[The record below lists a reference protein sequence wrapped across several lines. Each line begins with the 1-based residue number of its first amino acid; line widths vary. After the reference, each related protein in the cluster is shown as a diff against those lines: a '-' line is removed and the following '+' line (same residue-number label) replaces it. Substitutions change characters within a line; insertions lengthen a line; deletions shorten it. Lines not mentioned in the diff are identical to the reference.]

1 MSFTLVGVN
10 SLGNKKEVITANYT
24 VSSQEWYSNLNEA
37 RFRVN
42 ANFSGAT
49 TIDDMLDLTSNPPE
63 GNEKRSITFGD
74 PNSDNFFT
82 FTWINSISFEINA
95 KSQGKT
101 RYTAVGIGGDLKQ
114 WRFLLVNMRD
124 FSVFNTHF
132 NPTQNVF
139 YYDFEISVNL
149 TWTDTTLG
157 LTEPSDTITLND
169 YQANYGIMQLKP
181 TYPWKDETTQPGGGQ
196 GNWDD
201 DTTETINPPSET
213 DLNTE
218 QLTDT
223 FFMQT
228 YRLRKSELQALG
240 RLLWTP
246 TVTEAL
252 SSVFKNPLE
261 SIINLFMLPFDKHRT
276 EYKNILLGTY
286 DTGIGGFL
294 VDQYATID
302 CGVIDIPEKWGGSL
316 DYESRI
322 QLYLPFIGTKELDI
336 TEVMG
341 GQLGVK
347 YVVDVLTGACVAYV
361 AVKRGDLEAVL
372 YQFTGNCAYSFPL
385 TQANYNTFYSALLS
399 STAAVATGIATGG
412 ASTPMLVGAGASVA
426 ASAKVHVNHSGNL
439 AGNTGY
445 MGIKKPYIILSRPIQ
460 ALPADFGKYK
470 GYQSH
475 ITKRLSD
482 CKGYTEVEY
491 IHLDGISRA
500 TSAELSQIESLL
512 KGGVIIS

>member
-1 MSFTLVGVN
+1 MSFTLIGTN
-10 SLGNKKEVITANYT
+10 SLGHKKEVITGDYSIAD
-24 VSSQEWYSNLNEA
+24 QQWYDKYGA
-37 RFRVN
+37 RFFIN
-42 ANFSGAT
+42 ADFSGAT
-49 TIDDMLDLTSNPPE
+49 TIDEMLDLSSNPPASGE
-63 GNEKRSITFGD
+63 IRAITFGE
-74 PNSDNFFT
+74 PNSDNFFK
-82 FTWINSISFEINA
+82 FTWRSEKAYRIDA

-101 RYTAVGIGGDLKQ
+101 RELIGSVNEPLLNY
-114 WRFLLVNMRD
+114 RFLLVNMKD
-124 FSVFNTHF
+124 FSVFNGHF
-132 NPTQNVF
+132 NPDPNTF
-139 YYDFEISVNL
+139 YYDFTFSAALSLSNEL
-149 TWTDTTLG
+149 LQ
-157 LTEPSDTITLND
+157 LTEPTDTQKINEII
-169 YQANYGIMQLKP
+169 ANYGIMQLKP
-181 TYPWKDETTQPGGGQ
+181 AYPWKDSVTQPGGGQ

-201 DTTETINPPSET
+201 DTTEPINPPSET

-246 TVTEAL
+246 TVTQAL

-276 EYKNILLGTY
+276 DYKNILLGTY

-302 CGVIDIPEKWGGSL
+302 CGVLDVPEKWGGSL

-322 QLYLPFIGTKELDI
+322 QLYLPFIGTKELDT

-475 ITKRLSD
+475 ITKKLSD

-500 TSAELSQIESLL
+500 TSAELAQIESLL
-512 KGGVIIS
+512 KTGVIIS

>member
-1 MSFTLVGVN
+1 MELLGKSENKDSGYFELYWDDVLDQEGKKYQVVCCRDGNQAIFGVVYSANSKIHPSYFASFNAKYVPVN
-10 SLGNKKEVITANYT
+10 NPNYT
-24 VSSQEWYSNLNEA
+24 SYGYKIN
-37 RFRVN
+37 RD
-42 ANFSGAT
+42 T
-49 TIDDMLDLTSNPPE
+49 TI
-63 GNEKRSITFGD
+63 
-74 PNSDNFFT
+74 
-82 FTWINSISFEINA
+82 
-95 KSQGKT
+95 
-101 RYTAVGIGGDLKQ
+101 Y
-114 WRFLLVNMRD
+114 
-124 FSVFNTHF
+124 SVFNSAIQKGFISF
-132 NPTQNVF
+132 NFERTGGSGGLNYLNWYSSPFLPETTVIATPFLGTWNSVEFWQNVNNIPAPKLPWQ
-139 YYDFEISVNL
+139 DASS
-149 TWTDTTLG
+149 TT
-157 LTEPSDTITLND
+157 
-169 YQANYGIMQLKP
+169 
-181 TYPWKDETTQPGGGQ
+181 GGGK

-201 DTTETINPPSET
+201 DTTEPINPPSET

-246 TVTEAL
+246 TVTQAL

-322 QLYLPFIGTKELDI
+322 QLYLPFIGTKEVDI

-347 YVVDVLTGACVAYV
+347 YIVDVLTGACVAYV

-475 ITKRLSD
+475 ITKKLSD

>member
-1 MSFTLVGVN
+1 MAYTLIGVN
-10 SLGNKKEVITANYT
+10 SLGNKKEVITANYSIYDQ
-24 VSSQEWYSNLNEA
+24 VWYDKYGA
-37 RFRVN
+37 RYFVN

-49 TIDDMLDLTSNPPE
+49 TIGEMLDLSSNPPASGE
-63 GNEKRSITFGD
+63 TRSITFGD
-74 PNSDNFFT
+74 PNSDNFYT
-82 FTWINSISFEINA
+82 FTWRNETSYRIDA

-101 RYTAVGIGGDLKQ
+101 KTVGSSISDLINS
-114 WRFLLVNMRD
+114 RFLIINMKD
-124 FSVFNTHF
+124 FYVFNAHF
-132 NPTQNVF
+132 NPDPNIS
-139 YYDFEISVNL
+139 YYDISISPDL
-149 TWTDTTLG
+149 EWTNVSIGVTD
-157 LTEPSDTITLND
+157 PSDTIGIDQLI
-169 YQANYGIMQLKP
+169 ANNGIMQLKP
-181 TYPWKDETTQPGGGQ
+181 TYPWKDSVTQPGGGQ

-201 DTTETINPPSET
+201 DTTEPIEPPSET

-246 TVTEAL
+246 TVTQAL

-302 CGVIDIPEKWGGSL
+302 CGVVDIPEKWGGSL

-341 GQLGVK
+341 GQLGIK

-361 AVKRGDLEAVL
+361 AVKRGDLKAVL

-475 ITKRLSD
+475 ITKKLSD
-482 CKGYTEVEY
+482 CSGYTEVEY

-512 KGGVIIS
+512 KNGVIIS